1 MLFRSRNF
9 MIILVTGGAGFIGR
23 WVVKNLLDEGH
34 KVTVVDNLSN
44 GQESNIEEFF
54 VNKDFEFV
62 NGDIRNADLIDD
74 FISKASLCIH
84 LAAQINVQESLD
96 FPERAYENNVLGT
109 YNLLESCR
117 KFMVKMVVVGTCMVY
132 DTSSETPI
140 NENHRITPASPYAGS
155 KIAAEEMALSYYHGF
170 GLPIVIVRPFNT
182 YGPYQKQ
189 NTEGGVASIFINRFL
204 EGKKLQIYG
213 DGKQTR
219 DLLYVEDCANFI
231 VRSSFEEN
239 VVGEVIN
246 AGTGKDVSINNLAEM
261 ICKDESRIEYIPHHH
276 PQAEIQRLVCD
287 YTKAKNILGWEPK
300 TSLEEGIRK
309 TTNWIEHNLK

>member
-1 MLFRSRNF
+1 

-246 AGTGKDVSINNLAEM
+246 AGTGRDVSINNLAEM